1 MLHGHRQLVVRYR
14 GYAKRIR
21 VSCLRCT
28 NCLVKSS
35 NERDPRVQLLISPP
49 GEMHPVR
56 TARVKWEEDE
66 GDGRSVW
73 PESHG
78 LHVAYNGQDNGLR
91 LRKEKLISQTRPKFG
106 LGAETRPHEAG
117 IPSNRLS
124 SSSGEYVPAPCTHRP
139 SSHPSEFLVR
149 LRLIDAVELEI
160 REGG

>member
-14 GYAKRIR
+14 GRESDRESY
-21 VSCLRCT
+21 LRCT

-78 LHVAYNGQDNGLR
+78 LHVAYNGQDNWLR
-91 LRKEKLISQTRPKFG
+91 RRKAKLIPQTCPKFG

>member
-1 MLHGHRQLVVRYR
+1 
-14 GYAKRIR
+14 
-21 VSCLRCT
+21 
-28 NCLVKSS
+28 
-35 NERDPRVQLLISPP
+35 
-49 GEMHPVR
+49 MHSKG
-56 TARVKWEEDE
+56 TARVKWEEGE

-91 LRKEKLISQTRPKFG
+91 PRKGKRISQTCPKFG

-149 LRLIDAVELEI
+149 LRFLALSNQRFV
-160 REGG
+160 RGAKS

>member
-1 MLHGHRQLVVRYR
+1 MYS
-14 GYAKRIR
+14 K
-21 VSCLRCT
+21 
-28 NCLVKSS
+28 
-35 NERDPRVQLLISPP
+35 
-49 GEMHPVR
+49 R
-56 TARVKWEEDE
+56 TARAKWEEGV

-78 LHVAYNGQDNGLR
+78 LHVAYNGRDNGLR

-139 SSHPSEFLVR
+139 SNQPSIAWVSIGYLAQSESKLSEV
-149 LRLIDAVELEI
+149 
-160 REGG
+160 G

>member
-1 MLHGHRQLVVRYR
+1 M
-14 GYAKRIR
+14 AI
-21 VSCLRCT
+21 VSSWCDVAEANSFRNSRLRRT

-35 NERDPRVQLLISPP
+35 NERDPYGQLLISPP
-49 GEMHPVR
+49 GEMHPVQ
-56 TARVKWEEDE
+56 TARVKWEEGG

-73 PESHG
+73 PESPG
-78 LHVAYNGQDNGLR
+78 LHVAYNAYDNGR
-91 LRKEKLISQTRPKFG
+91 QPREGKLISQTRPKFG

-149 LRLIDAVELEI
+149 LRLLGAVELEI

>member
-14 GYAKRIR
+14 GCENIR
-21 VSCLRCT
+21 DSYLRCT

-35 NERDPRVQLLISPP
+35 NERDPYGQLLISPP
-49 GEMHPVR
+49 GEMHPVQ
-56 TARVKWEEDE
+56 TARVKWEEGE

-78 LHVAYNGQDNGLR
+78 LHVAYNGQDNR
-91 LRKEKLISQTRPKFG
+91 LRRRKAKLIRQTCPKFG

-139 SSHPSEFLVR
+139 SSHPSLFLVR
-149 LRLIDAVELEI
+149 RRFLALSNQR
-160 REGG
+160 

>member
-14 GYAKRIR
+14 GYASIR

-56 TARVKWEEDE
+56 TARVKWEEGE

-73 PESHG
+73 PESPG
-78 LHVAYNGQDNGLR
+78 LHVAYNGRDNGLQP
-91 LRKEKLISQTRPKFG
+91 RKGKLISQTRPKFG

-149 LRLIDAVELEI
+149 LRLIGAVELEI